1 MFHGT
6 SRSVKLFVDKQ
17 VNKRN
22 CPLLFYREDHMK
34 SITRRTFA
42 FSAGAAVSVFAIT
55 GRARAAQFRWR
66 FANNAPLDYPLNVR
80 SREAAQTILE
90 RTDGGLDIQ
99 IFPNGQLGS
108 DTDMLSQVR
117 SGAVNMFTLSPLVI
131 STLAPSAAMSAMGFA
146 LPDYETVWKAMD
158 GEVGAFV
165 REGIAKAGLHTLA
178 QPMDNGFRVISSS
191 TRPITSADDMDG
203 FKIRVPVSPIQISIF
218 TALGA
223 SPVSINYS
231 ELYTAL
237 QTGVVDGQENPLA
250 LFPFA
255 RFDEV
260 QKYGSLSNHMWDGFW
275 VLVNQRSWDELPDDY
290 KQVMADAFADRI
302 RVQRED
308 MRKLNDAAVA
318 EMEGKG
324 MVFNTPDPESFRAK
338 LRQSKFYEEWSAKF
352 GEAGWASLEKYSG
365 PLI

>member
-1 MFHGT
+1 MAT
-6 SRSVKLFVDKQ
+6 
-17 VNKRN
+17 
-22 CPLLFYREDHMK
+22 
-34 SITRRTFA
+34 ITRRSFTLG
-42 FSAGAAVSVFAIT
+42 AGAAASVFAIT
-55 GRARAAQFRWR
+55 GRANAAKIRWR

-117 SGAVNMFTLSPLVI
+117 SGAVNMFTLSPLII

-146 LPDYETVWKAMD
+146 LPDYATVWEAMD

-165 REGIAKAGLHTLA
+165 RDGIARAGLHTLA

-191 TRPITSADDMDG
+191 VRPITSADDLSG

-275 VLVNQRSWDELPDDY
+275 VLVNQRSWNELPDEY
-290 KQVMADAFADRI
+290 KQIVSEVFADRI
-302 RVQRED
+302 VRQRED
-308 MRKLNDAAVA
+308 MRKLNDAAVVD
-318 EMEGKG
+318 MESKG
-324 MVFNTPDPESFRAK
+324 MVFNVPDPESFRAK
-338 LRQSKFYEEWSAKF
+338 LREAKFYEEWAGKF
-352 GEAGWASLEKYSG
+352 GEAGWAALERYSG